1 MDDIEY
7 TEQKVFHVQLKN
19 GHYFD
24 FGNCSAV
31 RDVRYEKNHL
41 IITSN
46 DRIRAVFDISEIA
59 YAASMIMYFD
69 WNTMKLLDKPP
80 KKEP

>member
-1 MDDIEY
+1 MDDIDY

-24 FGNCSAV
+24 FGNCSAE
-31 RDVRYEKNHL
+31 RDVRYKKNHL
-41 IITSN
+41 IITSG

-59 YAASMIMYFD
+59 YATAMIMYFD
-69 WNTMKLLDKPP
+69 WNAMKLSDKPP
-80 KKEP
+80 KKEL